1 MLNVRL
7 LGPTSL
13 GRPVERGLRKRGGA
27 APQTYYYNYVC
38 MPLFRRLQK
47 CVPPDHSKMH
57 GQLRDCLS
65 ACFLSRPFTHAN
77 YKTRQKQ
84 EQAHK
89 HKHTHT
95 HTRTRTQPRAKQTQ
109 APTQKANSNDTRPQ
123 AHQPQNNKNKKKTR
137 RGTGPQHQGNTTR
150 AKTSNTTAQQ
160 TRPHPTTTLQLRD
173 DCVRI
178 TILLTP
184 DLS

>member
-1 MLNVRL
+1 MSQRMLNVKL

-84 EQAHK
+84 EQAHRK
-89 HKHTHT
+89 PTATTADRKPTSPKT
-95 HTRTRTQPRAKQTQ
+95 TRTRKRQDEEHAHNTKATPPEPQQGARQHNRQGHTQ
-109 APTQKANSNDTRPQ
+109 
-123 AHQPQNNKNKKKTR
+123 QPLC
-137 RGTGPQHQGNTTR
+137 
-150 AKTSNTTAQQ
+150 S
-160 TRPHPTTTLQLRD
+160 
-173 DCVRI
+173 
-178 TILLTP
+178 
-184 DLS
+184 